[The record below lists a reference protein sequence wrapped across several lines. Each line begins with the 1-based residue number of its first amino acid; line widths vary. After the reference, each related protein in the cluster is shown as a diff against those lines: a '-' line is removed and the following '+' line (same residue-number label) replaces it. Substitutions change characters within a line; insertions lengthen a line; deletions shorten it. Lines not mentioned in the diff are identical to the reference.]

1 MHTIQERL
9 SGFDGRAR
17 HLRLDTFVRL
27 RWLAITGQSA
37 AVVGAQFGLG
47 LSLPFGWCFLVIAA
61 SSWLNL
67 ALRIRF
73 PASYRLNA
81 DSAALLLAFDIVQLA
96 ALLFLTGGLQNP
108 FSLLFLA
115 PVLISATALPP
126 ERTLALGLLA
136 IGLATLL
143 ALVHRPLP
151 WFADGRIELP
161 FLYVSG
167 VWTAILLGTAF
178 TGVYAWRVAEEARQ
192 LAQALAA
199 TELVLA
205 REQHLSQLD
214 GLAAAAAHELGTPL
228 GTIMVV
234 SKELIRQLGPSASPA
249 VAEDLALLREQVD
262 RCRSILGK
270 LTSLDGD
277 GDGDGGDFL
286 TTVTFSHLVEELVAP
301 QRALGVVIDASCRGE
316 GPEPSCRRNPGVMF
330 GLGNILDNAADFATT
345 RVSIKGHWN
354 QERVWIE
361 IRDDGP
367 GFSAEV
373 LLRAGEPYVTTR
385 SAEQSQAGS
394 SASGGLGLGLFIAKT
409 LIERSGAQIV
419 LSNAAGSQ
427 AQGAIVRVSWARHIF
442 ERGAVPRH
450 SPELSGS
457 TPLPPRDI
465 VPI

>member
-1 MHTIQERL
+1 MTL
-9 SGFDGRAR
+9 DSGLKDAR

-27 RWLAITGQSA
+27 RWLALTGQSA

-47 LSLPFGWCFLVIAA
+47 LKLPFGWCFLVIAV

-73 PASYRLNA
+73 PASYRLSDDA
-81 DSAALLLAFDIVQLA
+81 AALLLAFDIVQLA

-108 FSLLFLA
+108 FALLFLA

-151 WFADGRIELP
+151 WFSDGRIELP

-178 TGVYAWRVAEEARQ
+178 TGVYAWRVADEARQ
-192 LAQALAA
+192 LSRALAA

-234 SKELIRQLGPSASPA
+234 AKELDRQLGATASPA
-249 VAEDLALLREQVD
+249 VAEDLRLLRDQVD
-262 RCRSILGK
+262 RCRGILSK
-270 LTSLDGD
+270 LTSLDED
-277 GDGDGGDFL
+277 GEGFL
-286 TTVTFSHLVEELVAP
+286 QTLSFGHLVEELVAP
-301 QRALGVVIDASCRGE
+301 QRALGIAVDVSRGGS
-316 GPEPSCRRNPGVMF
+316 GPEPVCRRNPGIMF
-330 GLGNILDNAADFATT
+330 GLANILDNAVDFAVARVLVEASWDLD
-345 RVSIKGHWN
+345 RVSLQIC
-354 QERVWIE
+354 
-361 IRDDGP
+361 DDGP
-367 GFSAEV
+367 GFPSEI

-385 SAEQSQAGS
+385 NPDRS
-394 SASGGLGLGLFIAKT
+394 SGADTVGAGLGLGLFIAKT
-409 LIERSGAQIV
+409 LIERSGAQLT
-419 LSNAAGSQ
+419 LSNGSPLAAK
-427 AQGAIVRVSWARHIF
+427 GAVVRVAWARHIF
-442 ERGAVPRH
+442 ERGAIADNFIARDA
-450 SPELSGS
+450 SA
-457 TPLPPRDI
+457 PLTQRD
-465 VPI
+465 VAPI

>member
-1 MHTIQERL
+1 MPDTDL
-9 SGFDGRAR
+9 SGLGRDAR

-27 RWLAITGQSA
+27 RWLAVTGQSA

-47 LSLPFGWCFLVIAA
+47 LPLPFGWCFLVIAT

-73 PASYRLNA
+73 PASYRLSD

-136 IGLATLL
+136 VGLATLL

-178 TGVYAWRVAEEARQ
+178 TGVYAWRVAEETRL

-234 SKELIRQLGPSASPA
+234 TKELIRQLGPTASPA
-249 VAEDLALLREQVD
+249 VAEDLNLLREQVD
-262 RCRSILGK
+262 RCRGILGK

-277 GDGDGGDFL
+277 GVGFL
-286 TTVTFSHLVEELVAP
+286 ETVTFSHLVEELVAP
-301 QRALGVVIDASCRGE
+301 QRALGAALDVTSAGD
-316 GPEPSCRRNPGVMF
+316 GPEPACRRNPGVMF
-330 GLGNILDNAADFATT
+330 GLANILDNAVDFAEA
-345 RVSIKGHWN
+345 RVSVEGRWTPD
-354 QERVWIE
+354 RVWIE

-367 GFSAEV
+367 GFSSEV

-385 SAEQSQAGS
+385 SHDRPQSGETVGA
-394 SASGGLGLGLFIAKT
+394 GLGLGLFIAKT
-409 LIERSGAQIV
+409 LIERSGAQLALMNV
-419 LSNAAGSQ
+419 AAPD
-427 AQGAIVRVSWARHIF
+427 AHGAIVRVSWARHIF
-442 ERGAVPRH
+442 ERAAPRH
-450 SPELSGS
+450 SPELSIRA
-457 TPLPPRDI
+457 PLPPRDA